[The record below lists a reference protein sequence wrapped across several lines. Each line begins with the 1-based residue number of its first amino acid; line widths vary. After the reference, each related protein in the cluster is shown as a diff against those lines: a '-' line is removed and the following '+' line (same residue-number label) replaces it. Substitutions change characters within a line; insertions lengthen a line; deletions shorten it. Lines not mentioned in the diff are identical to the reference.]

1 MLKKEPDWITDGVM
15 RFTLGEGLP
24 SLVTKIGQGGIAKM
38 HELLSGYW
46 WAMESEQEAAVQK
59 FKFAGRQCML
69 DIRV

>member
-1 MLKKEPDWITDGVM
+1 MLRKEPDWITDGVM

-24 SLVTKIGQGGIAKM
+24 SLVAKIRQGEIVKM
-38 HELLSGYW
+38 HELLPDYW
-46 WAMESEQEAAVQK
+46 QAMESEQESALQK